1 MVGSSRGPKNPPSLD
16 VGSVK
21 NANTNYVAKE
31 FLFNDQQVRTV
42 VRDGEP
48 WFVGK
53 DVAEILGYSDTAQA
67 VRKRIDDEDKG
78 VVEMTTP
85 GGKQNMVVINES
97 GLYSLILSSKLSTA
111 KEFKRWV
118 TSEVLPTIRK
128 HGAYMDTDIIEK
140 TLTNP
145 DFIIQLATTL
155 KEEKQ
160 RRMEAEAKIAA
171 DEHKV
176 DFYNAVG
183 STSATLT
190 VERFAK
196 LVTEKL
202 GIQTGRN
209 RMFQWLRKNGFLQ
222 ANNMPYQRYIN
233 NGWFKTYEVIKA
245 GHAFTVPSITGK
257 GQQKLFEKFAA
268 EA

>member
-1 MVGSSRGPKNPPSLD
+1 M
-16 VGSVK
+16 
-21 NANTNYVAKE
+21 NANTNYVTKE

-53 DVAEILGYSDTAQA
+53 DVADILGYKNQRDALA
-67 VRKRIDDEDKG
+67 KHVDDEDKNSVAIRDG
-78 VVEMTTP
+78 IQGNP
-85 GGKQNMVVINES
+85 NKVVINES
-97 GLYSLILSSKLSTA
+97 GLYSLIVASKLPTA
-111 KEFKRWV
+111 KVFKRWV

-140 TLTNP
+140 SLTDP
-145 DFIIQLATTL
+145 DFLIQLATTL

-202 GIQTGRN
+202 GINTGRN

>member
-1 MVGSSRGPKNPPSLD
+1 M
-16 VGSVK
+16 
-21 NANTNYVAKE
+21 NANTNYVTKE

-53 DVAEILGYSDTAQA
+53 DVAIVLGYGNTKDALLSH
-67 VRKRIDDEDKG
+67 IDEEDRAILQRSENATFEIPNRG
-78 VVEMTTP
+78 LTI
-85 GGKQNMVVINES
+85 INES
-97 GLYSLILSSKLSTA
+97 GLYSLIVSSKLPTA
-111 KEFKRWV
+111 KDFKRWV

-140 TLTNP
+140 SLADP
-145 DFIIQLATTL
+145 DFLIQLATTL

-233 NGWFKTYEVIKA
+233 NGRSRLHRSFHYRQ
-245 GHAFTVPSITGK
+245 GS
-257 GQQKLFEKFAA
+257 A
-268 EA
+268 EAVRKVRG

>member
-1 MVGSSRGPKNPPSLD
+1 M
-16 VGSVK
+16 
-21 NANTNYVAKE
+21 NANTNYVTKE

-53 DVAEILGYSDTAQA
+53 DVAIVLGYGNTKDALLSH
-67 VRKRIDDEDKG
+67 IDEEDRAILQRSENATFEIPNRG
-78 VVEMTTP
+78 LTI
-85 GGKQNMVVINES
+85 INES
-97 GLYSLILSSKLSTA
+97 GLYSLIVSSKLPTA
-111 KEFKRWV
+111 KDFKRWV

-140 TLTNP
+140 SLADP
-145 DFIIQLATTL
+145 DFLIQLATTL

-176 DFYNAVG
+176 DFYDAVG

-202 GIQTGRN
+202 GIKTGRN

>member
-1 MVGSSRGPKNPPSLD
+1 M
-16 VGSVK
+16 
-21 NANTNYVAKE
+21 NANTNYVTKE

-53 DVAEILGYSDTAQA
+53 DVAIVLGYGNTKDALLSH
-67 VRKRIDDEDKG
+67 IDEEDRAILQRSENATFEIPNRG
-78 VVEMTTP
+78 LTI
-85 GGKQNMVVINES
+85 INES
-97 GLYSLILSSKLSTA
+97 GLYSLIVASKLPTA
-111 KEFKRWV
+111 KDFKRWV

-128 HGAYMDTDIIEK
+128 HGAYMDMDVIEK

-183 STSATLT
+183 NTSATLT
-190 VERFAK
+190 IERFAK

>member
-1 MVGSSRGPKNPPSLD
+1 M
-16 VGSVK
+16 
-21 NANTNYVAKE
+21 NANTNYVTKE

-53 DVAEILGYSDTAQA
+53 DVAIVLGYGNTKDALLSH
-67 VRKRIDDEDKG
+67 IDEEDRAILQRSENATFEIPNRG
-78 VVEMTTP
+78 LTI
-85 GGKQNMVVINES
+85 INES
-97 GLYSLILSSKLSTA
+97 GLYSLIVSSKLPTA
-111 KEFKRWV
+111 KDFKRWV

-140 TLTNP
+140 SLADP
-145 DFIIQLATTL
+145 DFLIQLATTL

-176 DFYNAVG
+176 DFYDAVG

-202 GIQTGRN
+202 GINTGRN

-233 NGWFKTYEVIKA
+233 NGWFKTYEVVKA

>member
-1 MVGSSRGPKNPPSLD
+1 M
-16 VGSVK
+16 
-21 NANTNYVAKE
+21 NANTNYVTKE

-53 DVAEILGYSDTAQA
+53 DVADILGYSDTAQA

-97 GLYSLILSSKLSTA
+97 GLYSLILSSKMPTA
-111 KEFKRWV
+111 KAFKRWV

-140 TLTNP
+140 SLADP
-145 DFIIQLATTL
+145 DFLIQLATTL

-202 GIQTGRN
+202 GINTGRN

>member
-1 MVGSSRGPKNPPSLD
+1 M
-16 VGSVK
+16 
-21 NANTNYVAKE
+21 NANTNYVTKE

-53 DVAEILGYSDTAQA
+53 DVAIVLGYGNTKDALLSH
-67 VRKRIDDEDKG
+67 IDEEDRAILQRSENATFEIPNRG
-78 VVEMTTP
+78 LTI
-85 GGKQNMVVINES
+85 INES
-97 GLYSLILSSKLSTA
+97 GLYSLIVSSKLPTA

-140 TLTNP
+140 SLADP
-145 DFIIQLATTL
+145 DFLIQLATTL

-190 VERFAK
+190 IERFAK

>member
-1 MVGSSRGPKNPPSLD
+1 MNV
-16 VGSVK
+16 
-21 NANTNYVAKE
+21 NTNYVTKE

-53 DVAEILGYSDTAQA
+53 DVAIVLGYGNTKDALLSH
-67 VRKRIDDEDKG
+67 IDEEDRAILQRSENATFEIPNRG
-78 VVEMTTP
+78 LTI
-85 GGKQNMVVINES
+85 INES
-97 GLYSLILSSKLSTA
+97 GLYSLIVSSKLPTA
-111 KEFKRWV
+111 KDFKRWV

-140 TLTNP
+140 SLTDP
-145 DFIIQLATTL
+145 DFLIKLATTL

>member
-1 MVGSSRGPKNPPSLD
+1 M
-16 VGSVK
+16 
-21 NANTNYVAKE
+21 NANTNYVTKE

-53 DVAEILGYSDTAQA
+53 DVAIVLGYGNTKDALLSH
-67 VRKRIDDEDKG
+67 IDEEDRAILQRSENATFEIPNRG
-78 VVEMTTP
+78 LTI
-85 GGKQNMVVINES
+85 INES
-97 GLYSLILSSKLSTA
+97 GLYSLIVSSKLPTA
-111 KEFKRWV
+111 KDFKRWV

-140 TLTNP
+140 SLADP
-145 DFIIQLATTL
+145 DFLIQLATTL

-176 DFYNAVG
+176 DFYDAVG

-202 GIQTGRN
+202 GIKPGRN

>member
-1 MVGSSRGPKNPPSLD
+1 M
-16 VGSVK
+16 
-21 NANTNYVAKE
+21 NANTNYVTKE

-53 DVAEILGYSDTAQA
+53 DVADILKYTNTAKA
-67 VRKRIDDEDKG
+67 IRDHVDAEDKLTERFVLAG
-78 VVEMTTP
+78 
-85 GGKQNMVVINES
+85 QNRNVIVINES
-97 GLYSLILSSKLSTA
+97 GLYSLIVASKLPTA
-111 KEFKRWV
+111 KDFKRWV

-128 HGAYMDTDIIEK
+128 HGAYMDMDVIEK

-171 DEHKV
+171 EEHKV

-233 NGWFKTYEVIKA
+233 NGWVKTYEVIKA

>member
-1 MVGSSRGPKNPPSLD
+1 M
-16 VGSVK
+16 
-21 NANTNYVAKE
+21 NANTNYVTKE

-53 DVAEILGYSDTAQA
+53 DVASILGYRDTADA
-67 VRKRIDDEDKG
+67 LKKHVDLEDKG
-78 VVEMTTP
+78 VGEMPTP
-85 GGKQNMVVINES
+85 GGKQKVKIINES
-97 GLYSLILSSKLSTA
+97 GLYSLIVSSKLPTA

-128 HGAYMDTDIIEK
+128 HGAYMDMDVIEK

>member
-1 MVGSSRGPKNPPSLD
+1 M
-16 VGSVK
+16 
-21 NANTNYVAKE
+21 NANTNYVTQE
-31 FLFNDQQVRTV
+31 FIFNDQQVRTV

-53 DVAEILGYSDTAQA
+53 DVADILGYKNQRDALA
-67 VRKRIDDEDKG
+67 KHVDDEDKNSVAIRDG
-78 VVEMTTP
+78 IQGNP
-85 GGKQNMVVINES
+85 NKVVINES
-97 GLYSLILSSKLSTA
+97 GLYSLIVASKLPTA
-111 KEFKRWV
+111 KVFKRWV

-128 HGAYMDTDIIEK
+128 HGAYMDMDVIEK
-140 TLTNP
+140 SLNDP
-145 DFIIQLATTL
+145 DFLIQLATTL

-176 DFYNAVG
+176 DFYDAVG

-202 GIQTGRN
+202 GINTGRN

>member
-1 MVGSSRGPKNPPSLD
+1 M
-16 VGSVK
+16 
-21 NANTNYVAKE
+21 NANTNYVTKE
-31 FLFNDQQVRTV
+31 FIFNDQQVRTV

-53 DVAEILGYSDTAQA
+53 DVADILGYKNQRDALA
-67 VRKRIDDEDKG
+67 KHVDDEDKNTVAIRDG
-78 VVEMTTP
+78 IQGNP
-85 GGKQNMVVINES
+85 NKVVINES
-97 GLYSLILSSKLSTA
+97 GLYSLIVASKLPTA
-111 KEFKRWV
+111 KVFKRWV

-140 TLTNP
+140 SLADP
-145 DFIIQLATTL
+145 DFLIQLATTL

-190 VERFAK
+190 IERFAK

>member
-1 MVGSSRGPKNPPSLD
+1 M
-16 VGSVK
+16 
-21 NANTNYVAKE
+21 NANTNYVTKE

-53 DVAEILGYSDTAQA
+53 DVAIVLGYGNTKDALLSH
-67 VRKRIDDEDKG
+67 IDEEDRAILQRSENATFEIPNRG
-78 VVEMTTP
+78 LTI
-85 GGKQNMVVINES
+85 INES
-97 GLYSLILSSKLSTA
+97 GLYSLIVSSKLPTA
-111 KEFKRWV
+111 KDFKRWV

-140 TLTNP
+140 SLADP
-145 DFIIQLATTL
+145 DFLIQLATTL

-176 DFYNAVG
+176 DFYDAVG

-202 GIQTGRN
+202 GINTGRN

-245 GHAFTVPSITGK
+245 GHVFTVPSITGK

-268 EA
+268 ED

>member
-1 MVGSSRGPKNPPSLD
+1 M
-16 VGSVK
+16 
-21 NANTNYVAKE
+21 NANTNYVTKE

-53 DVAEILGYSDTAQA
+53 DVASILGYRDLNKAIA
-67 VRKRIDDEDKG
+67 MHVDEEDKLNDKTSSSFG
-78 VVEMTTP
+78 LNLGQR
-85 GGKQNMVVINES
+85 GGWFINES
-97 GLYSLILSSKLSTA
+97 GLYGLIMSSKLPTA
-111 KEFKRWV
+111 KDFKRWV

-140 TLTNP
+140 SLADP
-145 DFIIQLATTL
+145 DFLIQLATTL

-176 DFYNAVG
+176 DFYDAVG

-202 GIQTGRN
+202 GINTGRN
-209 RMFQWLRKNGFLQ
+209 RMFQWLRKNGYLQ
-222 ANNMPYQRYIN
+222 SNNMPYQRYIN
-233 NGWFKTYEVIKA
+233 NGWFKTYEVVKA

>member
-1 MVGSSRGPKNPPSLD
+1 M
-16 VGSVK
+16 GSVK
-21 NANTNYVAKE
+21 NANTNYVTKE

-53 DVAEILGYSDTAQA
+53 DVADILGYKNQRDALA
-67 VRKRIDDEDKG
+67 KHVDDEDKNSVAIRDG
-78 VVEMTTP
+78 IQGNP
-85 GGKQNMVVINES
+85 NKVVINES
-97 GLYSLILSSKLSTA
+97 GLYSLIVASKLPTA
-111 KEFKRWV
+111 KVFKRWV

-140 TLTNP
+140 SLTDP
-145 DFIIQLATTL
+145 DFLIQLATTL

-176 DFYNAVG
+176 DFYDAVG

-233 NGWFKTYEVIKA
+233 NGWFKTYEVVKA

>member
-1 MVGSSRGPKNPPSLD
+1 M
-16 VGSVK
+16 
-21 NANTNYVAKE
+21 NANTNYVTKE

-53 DVAEILGYSDTAQA
+53 DVADILGYKNQRDALA
-67 VRKRIDDEDKG
+67 KHVDDEDKNSVAIRDG
-78 VVEMTTP
+78 IQGNP
-85 GGKQNMVVINES
+85 NKVVINES
-97 GLYSLILSSKLSTA
+97 GLYSLIVASKLPTA
-111 KEFKRWV
+111 KVFKRWV

-140 TLTNP
+140 SLADP
-145 DFIIQLATTL
+145 DFLIQLATTL

-190 VERFAK
+190 IERFAK

>member
-1 MVGSSRGPKNPPSLD
+1 M
-16 VGSVK
+16 
-21 NANTNYVAKE
+21 NANTNYVTKE
-31 FLFNDQQVRTV
+31 FLFNDQQVHTV
-42 VRDGEP
+42 VSDGEP
-48 WFVGK
+48 WFVGA
-53 DVAEILGYSDTAQA
+53 DVAGILGYKNP
-67 VRKRIDDEDKG
+67 RKALIDHVDEEDKNTVTIRYG
-78 VVEMTTP
+78 IKGNPNKT
-85 GGKQNMVVINES
+85 VINES
-97 GLYSLILSSKLSTA
+97 GLYSLIVASKLPTA

-140 TLTNP
+140 SLADP
-145 DFIIQLATTL
+145 DFLIQLATTL

-160 RRMEAEAKIAA
+160 RRLEAEAKAAEAQAKIAA

-190 VERFAK
+190 IERFAK

-233 NGWFKTYEVIKA
+233 NGWFKTYEVVKA

>member
-1 MVGSSRGPKNPPSLD
+1 M
-16 VGSVK
+16 
-21 NANTNYVAKE
+21 NANTNYVTKE

-53 DVAEILGYSDTAQA
+53 DVAVVLGYKNTRDALSKH
-67 VRKRIDDEDKG
+67 VDDEDKG
-78 VVEMTTP
+78 VAKCDTL
-85 GGKQNMVVINES
+85 GGAQNLPIINES
-97 GLYSLILSSKLSTA
+97 GLYSLIVSSKLPTA
-111 KEFKRWV
+111 KAFKRWV

-140 TLTNP
+140 SLSDP
-145 DFIIQLATTL
+145 DFLIQLATTL

-202 GIQTGRN
+202 GIQTGHN

>member
-1 MVGSSRGPKNPPSLD
+1 M
-16 VGSVK
+16 
-21 NANTNYVAKE
+21 NANTNYVTKE

-53 DVAEILGYSDTAQA
+53 DVADILGYSDTAQA

-97 GLYSLILSSKLSTA
+97 GLYSLILSSKLPTA
-111 KEFKRWV
+111 KAFKRWV

-140 TLTNP
+140 SLADP
-145 DFIIQLATTL
+145 DFLIQLATTL

-176 DFYNAVG
+176 DFYDAVG
-183 STSATLT
+183 NTSATLT

-202 GIQTGRN
+202 GINTGRN

-268 EA
+268 EAYK

>member
-1 MVGSSRGPKNPPSLD
+1 M
-16 VGSVK
+16 
-21 NANTNYVAKE
+21 NANTNYVTKE

-53 DVAEILGYSDTAQA
+53 DVTIVLGYGNTKDALLSH
-67 VRKRIDDEDKG
+67 IDEEDRAILQRSENATFEIPNRG
-78 VVEMTTP
+78 LTI
-85 GGKQNMVVINES
+85 INES
-97 GLYSLILSSKLSTA
+97 GLYSLIVSSKLPTA
-111 KEFKRWV
+111 KDFKRWV

-140 TLTNP
+140 SLADP
-145 DFIIQLATTL
+145 DFLIQLATTL

-176 DFYNAVG
+176 DFYDAVG

-202 GIQTGRN
+202 GINTGRN

-233 NGWFKTYEVIKA
+233 NGWFKTYEVVKA

>member
-1 MVGSSRGPKNPPSLD
+1 M
-16 VGSVK
+16 
-21 NANTNYVAKE
+21 NANTNYVTKE

-53 DVAEILGYSDTAQA
+53 DVAIVLGYGNTKDALLSH
-67 VRKRIDDEDKG
+67 IDEEDRVILQRSENATFEIPNRG
-78 VVEMTTP
+78 LTI
-85 GGKQNMVVINES
+85 INES
-97 GLYSLILSSKLSTA
+97 GLYSLIVSSKLPTA
-111 KEFKRWV
+111 KDFKRWV

-140 TLTNP
+140 SLADP
-145 DFIIQLATTL
+145 DFLIQLATTL

>member
-1 MVGSSRGPKNPPSLD
+1 M
-16 VGSVK
+16 
-21 NANTNYVAKE
+21 NANTNYVTKE

-53 DVAEILGYSDTAQA
+53 DVAIVLGYGNTKDALLSH
-67 VRKRIDDEDKG
+67 IDEEDRAILQRSENATFEIPNRG
-78 VVEMTTP
+78 LTI
-85 GGKQNMVVINES
+85 INES
-97 GLYSLILSSKLSTA
+97 GLYSLIVSSKLPTA
-111 KEFKRWV
+111 KDFKRWV

-140 TLTNP
+140 SLADP
-145 DFIIQLATTL
+145 DFLIQLATTL

-183 STSATLT
+183 NTSATLT
-190 VERFAK
+190 IERFAK

-209 RMFQWLRKNGFLQ
+209 RMFQWLRKNGYLQ

-233 NGWFKTYEVIKA
+233 NGWFKTYEVVKA

>member
-1 MVGSSRGPKNPPSLD
+1 M
-16 VGSVK
+16 
-21 NANTNYVAKE
+21 NANTNYVTKE

-53 DVAEILGYSDTAQA
+53 DVAIVLGYGNTKDALLSH
-67 VRKRIDDEDKG
+67 IDEEDRAILQRSENATFEIPNRG
-78 VVEMTTP
+78 LTI
-85 GGKQNMVVINES
+85 INES
-97 GLYSLILSSKLSTA
+97 GLYSLIVSSKLPTA

-128 HGAYMDTDIIEK
+128 HGAYMDMDVIEK
-140 TLTNP
+140 ALTNP
-145 DFIIQLATTL
+145 DFIIQMATTL

-160 RRMEAEAKIAA
+160 RRMEAEAKIVA

-190 VERFAK
+190 IERFAK

-257 GQQKLFEKFAA
+257 G
-268 EA
+268 

>member
-1 MVGSSRGPKNPPSLD
+1 M
-16 VGSVK
+16 
-21 NANTNYVAKE
+21 NANTNYVTKE

-53 DVAEILGYSDTAQA
+53 DVAKILGYTNPSKALADH
-67 VRKRIDDEDKG
+67 VDSEDKLNNVSLSSLG
-78 VVEMTTP
+78 QR
-85 GGKQNMVVINES
+85 GGWLINES
-97 GLYSLILSSKLSTA
+97 GLYSLIVSSKLPTA
-111 KEFKRWV
+111 KAFKRWV

-128 HGAYMDTDIIEK
+128 HGAYMDMDVIEK
-140 TLTNP
+140 SLTDP
-145 DFIIQLATTL
+145 DFLIQLATTL

-176 DFYNAVG
+176 DFYDAVG

-202 GIQTGRN
+202 GINTGRN

>member
-1 MVGSSRGPKNPPSLD
+1 M
-16 VGSVK
+16 
-21 NANTNYVAKE
+21 NANTNYVTKE

-53 DVAEILGYSDTAQA
+53 DVADILGYKNQRDALA
-67 VRKRIDDEDKG
+67 KHVDDEDKNSVAIRDG
-78 VVEMTTP
+78 IQGNP
-85 GGKQNMVVINES
+85 NKVVINES
-97 GLYSLILSSKLSTA
+97 GLYSLIVASKLPTA
-111 KEFKRWV
+111 KVFKRWV

-140 TLTNP
+140 SLADP
-145 DFIIQLATTL
+145 DFLIQLATTL

-176 DFYNAVG
+176 DFYDAVG
-183 STSATLT
+183 NTSATLT

-202 GIQTGRN
+202 GINTGRN

>member
-1 MVGSSRGPKNPPSLD
+1 M
-16 VGSVK
+16 
-21 NANTNYVAKE
+21 NANTNYVTKE

-48 WFVGK
+48 WFAGK
-53 DVAEILGYSDTAQA
+53 DVAIVLGYGNTKDALLSH
-67 VRKRIDDEDKG
+67 IDEEDRAILQRSENATFEIPNRG
-78 VVEMTTP
+78 LTI
-85 GGKQNMVVINES
+85 INES
-97 GLYSLILSSKLSTA
+97 GLYSLIVSSKLPTA
-111 KEFKRWV
+111 KDFKRWV

-140 TLTNP
+140 SLADP
-145 DFIIQLATTL
+145 DFLIQLATTL

-176 DFYNAVG
+176 DFYDAVG

-202 GIQTGRN
+202 GINTGRN

>member
-1 MVGSSRGPKNPPSLD
+1 M
-16 VGSVK
+16 
-21 NANTNYVAKE
+21 NANTNYVTKE

-53 DVAEILGYSDTAQA
+53 DVAIVLGYGNTKDALLSH
-67 VRKRIDDEDKG
+67 IDEEDRAILQRSENATFEIPNRG
-78 VVEMTTP
+78 LTI
-85 GGKQNMVVINES
+85 INES
-97 GLYSLILSSKLSTA
+97 GLYSLIVSSKLPTA
-111 KEFKRWV
+111 KDFKRWV

-128 HGAYMDTDIIEK
+128 HGAYMDMDVIEK

-209 RMFQWLRKNGFLQ
+209 RMFQWLRKNGYLQ

-233 NGWFKTYEVIKA
+233 NGWFKTYEVVKA

-257 GQQKLFEKFAA
+257 GQQKLFEEFAA

>member
-1 MVGSSRGPKNPPSLD
+1 M
-16 VGSVK
+16 
-21 NANTNYVAKE
+21 NANTNYVTKE

-53 DVAEILGYSDTAQA
+53 DVAIVLGYGNTKDALLSH
-67 VRKRIDDEDKG
+67 IDEEDRAILQRSENATFEIPNRG
-78 VVEMTTP
+78 LTI
-85 GGKQNMVVINES
+85 INES
-97 GLYSLILSSKLSTA
+97 GLYSLIVSSKLPTA
-111 KEFKRWV
+111 KDFKRWV

-140 TLTNP
+140 SLADP
-145 DFIIQLATTL
+145 DFLIQLATTL

-209 RMFQWLRKNGFLQ
+209 RMFQWLRKNGYLQ

-233 NGWFKTYEVIKA
+233 NGWFKTYEVVKA

>member
-1 MVGSSRGPKNPPSLD
+1 M
-16 VGSVK
+16 
-21 NANTNYVAKE
+21 NANTNYVTKE

-53 DVAEILGYSDTAQA
+53 DVAIVLGYGNTKDALLSH
-67 VRKRIDDEDKG
+67 IDEEDRAILQRSENATFEIPNRG
-78 VVEMTTP
+78 LTI
-85 GGKQNMVVINES
+85 INES
-97 GLYSLILSSKLSTA
+97 GLYSLIVSSKLPTA
-111 KEFKRWV
+111 KDFKRWV

-140 TLTNP
+140 SLADP
-145 DFIIQLATTL
+145 DFLIQLATTL

-176 DFYNAVG
+176 DFYDAVG

>member
-1 MVGSSRGPKNPPSLD
+1 M
-16 VGSVK
+16 
-21 NANTNYVAKE
+21 NANTNYVTKE

-53 DVAEILGYSDTAQA
+53 DVADILGYSDTAQA

-97 GLYSLILSSKLSTA
+97 GLYSLILSSKLPTA
-111 KEFKRWV
+111 KAFKRWV

-140 TLTNP
+140 SLADP
-145 DFIIQLATTL
+145 DFLIQLATTL

-176 DFYNAVG
+176 DFYDAVG

-190 VERFAK
+190 IERFAK

>member
-1 MVGSSRGPKNPPSLD
+1 M
-16 VGSVK
+16 
-21 NANTNYVAKE
+21 NANTNYVTKE

-53 DVAEILGYSDTAQA
+53 DVAIVLGYGNTKDALLSH
-67 VRKRIDDEDKG
+67 IDEEDRAILQRSENATFEIPNRG
-78 VVEMTTP
+78 LTI
-85 GGKQNMVVINES
+85 INES
-97 GLYSLILSSKLSTA
+97 GLYSLIVSSKLPTA
-111 KEFKRWV
+111 KDFKRWV

-140 TLTNP
+140 SLADP
-145 DFIIQLATTL
+145 DFLIQLATTL

-160 RRMEAEAKIAA
+160 RRMEAQAKIAA

>member
-1 MVGSSRGPKNPPSLD
+1 M
-16 VGSVK
+16 
-21 NANTNYVAKE
+21 NANTNYVTKE

-53 DVAEILGYSDTAQA
+53 DVAIVLGYGNTKDALLSH
-67 VRKRIDDEDKG
+67 IDEEDRAILQRSENATFEIPNRG
-78 VVEMTTP
+78 LTI
-85 GGKQNMVVINES
+85 INES
-97 GLYSLILSSKLSTA
+97 GLYSLIVSSKLPTA
-111 KEFKRWV
+111 KDFKRWV

-140 TLTNP
+140 SLADP
-145 DFIIQLATTL
+145 DFLIQLATTL

-245 GHAFTVPSITGK
+245 GHVFTVPSITGK

>member
-1 MVGSSRGPKNPPSLD
+1 M
-16 VGSVK
+16 
-21 NANTNYVAKE
+21 NANTNYVTKE

-53 DVAEILGYSDTAQA
+53 DVADILGYSDTAQA

-97 GLYSLILSSKLSTA
+97 GLYSLILSSKLPTA
-111 KEFKRWV
+111 KAFKCWV

-140 TLTNP
+140 SLADP
-145 DFIIQLATTL
+145 DFLIQLATTL

-176 DFYNAVG
+176 DFYDAVG
-183 STSATLT
+183 NTSATLT

-202 GIQTGRN
+202 GINTGRN

-257 GQQKLFEKFAA
+257 GQQKLFEKFAT

>member
-1 MVGSSRGPKNPPSLD
+1 M
-16 VGSVK
+16 
-21 NANTNYVAKE
+21 NANTNYVTKE
-31 FLFNDQQVRTV
+31 FIFNDQQVRTV

-53 DVAEILGYSDTAQA
+53 DVADILGYKNQRDALA
-67 VRKRIDDEDKG
+67 KHVDDEDKNSVAIRDG
-78 VVEMTTP
+78 IQGNP
-85 GGKQNMVVINES
+85 NKVVINES
-97 GLYSLILSSKLSTA
+97 GLYSLIVASKLPTA
-111 KEFKRWV
+111 KAFKRWV

-140 TLTNP
+140 SLADP
-145 DFIIQLATTL
+145 DFLIQLATTL

-190 VERFAK
+190 IERFAK

>member
-1 MVGSSRGPKNPPSLD
+1 M
-16 VGSVK
+16 
-21 NANTNYVAKE
+21 NANTNYVTKE

-53 DVAEILGYSDTAQA
+53 DVAVVLGYANPNEAIGDH
-67 VRKRIDDEDKG
+67 VDEDDKLNSKTLSSCNLKLG
-78 VVEMTTP
+78 QR
-85 GGKQNMVVINES
+85 GGWLLNES
-97 GLYSLILSSKLSTA
+97 GLYSLILFSKLPAA

-118 TSEVLPTIRK
+118 TSEVLPSIRK

-140 TLTNP
+140 SLADP
-145 DFIIQLATTL
+145 DFLIQLATTL

-160 RRMEAEAKIAA
+160 RRLEAEEKAAKAQAKIAA

-190 VERFAK
+190 IERFAK

-202 GIQTGRN
+202 GINTGRN

-233 NGWFKTYEVIKA
+233 NGWFKTYEVVKA

>member
-1 MVGSSRGPKNPPSLD
+1 MKKIALFLQRSENATFEIPNRGL
-16 VGSVK
+16 
-21 NANTNYVAKE
+21 T
-31 FLFNDQQVRTV
+31 
-42 VRDGEP
+42 
-48 WFVGK
+48 
-53 DVAEILGYSDTAQA
+53 I
-67 VRKRIDDEDKG
+67 
-78 VVEMTTP
+78 
-85 GGKQNMVVINES
+85 INES
-97 GLYSLILSSKLSTA
+97 GLYSLIVSSKLPKA

-128 HGAYMDTDIIEK
+128 HGAYMDMDVIEK
-140 TLTNP
+140 ALTNP

-190 VERFAK
+190 IERFAK

-209 RMFQWLRKNGFLQ
+209 RMFQWLRQEWLL
-222 ANNMPYQRYIN
+222 
-233 NGWFKTYEVIKA
+233 A
-245 GHAFTVPSITGK
+245 G
-257 GQQKLFEKFAA
+257 
-268 EA
+268 

>member
-1 MVGSSRGPKNPPSLD
+1 M
-16 VGSVK
+16 
-21 NANTNYVAKE
+21 NANTNYVTKE
-31 FLFNDQQVRTV
+31 FLFNDQQVHTV

-53 DVAEILGYSDTAQA
+53 DVADILGYQNGSRDINRH
-67 VRKRIDDEDKG
+67 VDDEDKLTERIVLSG
-78 VVEMTTP
+78 
-85 GGKQNMVVINES
+85 QNRNVIVINES
-97 GLYSLILSSKLSTA
+97 GLYSLIVASKLPTA

-118 TSEVLPTIRK
+118 TSEVLPSIRK

-140 TLTNP
+140 SLADP
-145 DFIIQLATTL
+145 DFLIQLATTL

-160 RRMEAEAKIAA
+160 RRLEAETKAAEAQAKIAA

-183 STSATLT
+183 STGATLT
-190 VERFAK
+190 IERFAK
-196 LVTEKL
+196 LVTEKF
-202 GIQTGRN
+202 GIKTGRN

-233 NGWFKTYEVIKA
+233 NGWFKTYEVVKA